1 MLRSNYVIMF
11 VSQSKEVNVYGRKKS
26 QEQRR
31 KIAELDRK
39 IAFHKEKIAS
49 LEAKK
54 SNLLAPKLSAREII
68 SAAKKKGMTTEDI
81 MKKLG
86 ID

>member
-1 MLRSNYVIMF
+1 MAERRVR
-11 VSQSKEVNVYGRKKS
+11 SKE
-26 QEQRR
+26 E

-39 IAFHKEKIAS
+39 IEFHKEKIAS

-68 SAAKKKGMTTEDI
+68 AAAKKKGMTTEDI

>member
-1 MLRSNYVIMF
+1 MAERRIR
-11 VSQSKEVNVYGRKKS
+11 SKE
-26 QEQRR
+26 E

-39 IAFHKEKIAS
+39 IAFHKEKIAL

-54 SNLLAPKLSAREII
+54 KELMAPKLSAREII
-68 SAAKKKGMTTEDI
+68 AAAKKRGMTTEDI